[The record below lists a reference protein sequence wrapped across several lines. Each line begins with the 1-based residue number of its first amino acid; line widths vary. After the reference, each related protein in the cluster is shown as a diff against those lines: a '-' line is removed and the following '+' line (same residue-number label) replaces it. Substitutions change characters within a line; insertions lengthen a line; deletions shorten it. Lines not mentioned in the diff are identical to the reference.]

1 MSSEL
6 KNRWT
11 AIEKLW
17 DQINIYDGP
26 DIFLTSYAA
35 AGQPAGLLYAATF
48 AESEICN
55 GGFKQQFS
63 NSTGILSPEAVQG
76 FQLIGMHQTAQ
87 ILLTAMET
95 LGHPFPRERKTRQE
109 ILTNVPSLTLE
120 KLDKQFF
127 QLISTEN
134 GGFESASNTF
144 VSSMNDGAK

>member
-1 MSSEL
+1 MRSEL

-26 DIFLTSYAA
+26 DIFLSSYSA
-35 AGQPAGLLYAATF
+35 AGQPAGLLYAAHF

-109 ILTNVPSLTLE
+109 VLESVPLQTLRD
-120 KLDKQFF
+120 LDKQFF
-127 QLISTEN
+127 QLIWTEN
-134 GGFESASNTF
+134 GGFLAASDAF
-144 VSSMNDGAK
+144 VINMNDEAR

>member
-6 KNRWT
+6 KNRWI

-26 DIFLTSYAA
+26 DTFLSTSSA
-35 AGQPAGLLYAATF
+35 AGQPAALLYAAHF

-76 FQLIGMHQTAQ
+76 FQLIG
-87 ILLTAMET
+87 I
-95 LGHPFPRERKTRQE
+95 TRQHRYSSPQ
-109 ILTNVPSLTLE
+109 LKHWATLSLVNE
-120 KLDKQFF
+120 KSVRRFSRAF
-127 QLISTEN
+127 QSRLSGISTN
-134 GGFESASNTF
+134 SFSN
-144 VSSMNDGAK
+144 